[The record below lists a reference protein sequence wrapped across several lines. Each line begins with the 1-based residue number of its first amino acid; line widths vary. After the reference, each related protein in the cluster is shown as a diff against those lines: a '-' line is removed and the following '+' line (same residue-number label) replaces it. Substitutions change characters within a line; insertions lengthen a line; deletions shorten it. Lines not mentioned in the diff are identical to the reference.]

1 MKLRCWGWV
10 VGVLGADLTDKRWVF
25 IGVDLGQRRDFSAIA
40 VVERV
45 WEGASVPEFI
55 RNGVDGQWWLRVRMM
70 ERMRL
75 GTPYPDVVRRVK
87 QIADLPVIAMGRSV
101 VVDGTGVG
109 APVVDLLRRAGMG
122 CSVLPVLITGG
133 GAGSTGLAGGYE
145 SVPRSV
151 LLTNLQVLIQQGRV
165 QVAADCKEAETL
177 WRELLGLK
185 LVGHGSEEHDD
196 LAVAVALAVWK
207 ARAGLVVREERR

>member
-1 MKLRCWGWV
+1 
-10 VGVLGADLTDKRWVF
+10 
-25 IGVDLGQRRDFSAIA
+25 
-40 VVERV
+40 VERV
-45 WEGASVPEFI
+45 WEQASVTDFLRDGI
-55 RNGVDGQWWLRVRMM
+55 DGQWWLRVRMM

-133 GAGSTGLAGGYE
+133 ASSGSVGLAGGYE
-145 SVPRSV
+145 SVPRPV
-151 LLTNLQVLIQQGRV
+151 LLTSLQVLIQQGRV
-165 QVAADCKEAETL
+165 RVAADCKERDTL

-185 LVGHGSEEHDD
+185 LVGPGSEAHDD

-207 ARAGLVVREERR
+207 ARAGLVVSDERR

>member
-1 MKLRCWGWV
+1 M
-10 VGVLGADLTDKRWVF
+10 GVRGEGRPSGGLMDQKRWVF

-45 WEGASVPEFI
+45 WEQASVQEFI
-55 RNGVDGQWWLRVRMM
+55 RDGIDGQWWLRVRLL
-70 ERMRL
+70 ERLRL
-75 GTPYPDVVRRVK
+75 GTPYPDVVKRVK
-87 QIADLPVIAMGRSV
+87 EIAGQPLIAMGRSV

-122 CSVLPVLITGG
+122 CSVMPVLITGG
-133 GAGSTGLAGGYE
+133 GEGRTSLAGGYE

-151 LLTNLQVLIQQGRV
+151 LLTGLQVLIQQGRV
-165 QVAADCKEAETL
+165 RVASDCREAETL

-185 LVGHGSEEHDD
+185 LVGPGSEEHDD

-207 ARAGLVVREERR
+207 ARAGLVVSEERR